1 MAAWQVLMSNIQ
13 FPDLRGLQWSYTL
26 APQFSTEV
34 QQATSG
40 REVRA
45 AFWSA
50 PLWKIS
56 LSYEFLHDDRQHA
69 DANGY
74 SELQQLVGFFLA
86 RQGSFDSFLLDVAQ
100 LTRKPLDS
108 TVSGQPIGVGD
119 GSKAAFQLVRNVGGY
134 LEAIQNPAGQSATV
148 YVSGVRKTQ
157 GSDYTIADGVV
168 SFAAPPPPSAA
179 LTADFQWL
187 WRARFAQDAL
197 EFANFSYLLW
207 ECKKL
212 ELMSIRV

>member
-1 MAAWQVLMSNIQ
+1 MSNLQ
-13 FPDLRGLQWSYTL
+13 FPDLTGLTWDYTL
-26 APQFSTEV
+26 TPEFSTGI

-56 LSYEFLHDDRQHA
+56 LTYNYLHDDAQHV
-69 DANGY
+69 DQNGY

-86 RQGSFDSFLLDVAQ
+86 RQGSFDSFLIDLAQ

-108 TVSGQPIGVGD
+108 TVSGQPIGIGD
-119 GSKAAFQLVRNVGGY
+119 GSTTSFQLVRNIGGY
-134 LEAIQNPAGQSATV
+134 LEQVQNPAGQSATV
-148 YVSGVRKTQ
+148 YVAGVRKTQ
-157 GSDYTIADGVV
+157 GTDYTISNGIV
-168 SFAAPPPPSAA
+168 SFSVAPANGAAI
-179 LTADFQWL
+179 TADFQWL
-187 WRARFAQDAL
+187 WRVRFAQDTTD
-197 EFANFSYLLW
+197 FDNFLYQLW

-212 ELMSIRV
+212 DLQSVRT

>member
-1 MAAWQVLMSNIQ
+1 MSNTL
-13 FPDLRGLQWSYTL
+13 FPDLRGLAWEYTL
-26 APQFSTEV
+26 TPTFSTGI
-34 QQATSG
+34 QQAASG

-56 LSYEFLHDDRQHA
+56 LAYEFLRDDSQHL

-74 SELQQLVGFFLA
+74 SELEQLAGFFLA
-86 RQGSFDSFLLDVAQ
+86 RQGAFDSFLIDLAQ

-108 TVSGQPIGVGD
+108 TVSGLPIGTGD
-119 GSKAAFQLVRNVGGY
+119 GATSSFQLARNIAGASEQV
-134 LEAIQNPAGQSATV
+134 QDPAGQSATV

-157 GSDYTIADGVV
+157 GADYTIAEGVV
-168 SFAAPPPPSAA
+168 SFAAPPPVGAA
-179 LTADFQWL
+179 ITADFQWL
-187 WRARFAQDAL
+187 WRVRFAQDQL
-197 EFANFSYLLW
+197 EFSNFMHLLW

-212 ELMSIRV
+212 ELVQVRS

>member
-1 MAAWQVLMSNIQ
+1 MSDTQ
-13 FPDLRGLQWSYTL
+13 FPDLRGLAWDYTL
-26 APQFSTEV
+26 SPTFSTGI

-56 LSYEFLHDDRQHA
+56 LTYEFLRDDAQHV

-86 RQGSFDSFLLDVAQ
+86 RQGAFDSFLIDLAQ

-108 TVSGQPIGVGD
+108 TISGQPIGTGD
-119 GSKAAFQLVRNVGGY
+119 GSTTSFQLARNLGGY
-134 LEAIQNPAGQSATV
+134 LEPVQNPAGQSATV
-148 YVSGVRKTQ
+148 YVAGARKTQ
-157 GSDYTIADGVV
+157 GVDYTIANGIV
-168 SFAAPPPPSAA
+168 SFASPPASGAA
-179 LTADFQWL
+179 VTADFQWL
-187 WRARFAQDAL
+187 WRVRFTQDEL
-197 EFANFSYLLW
+197 EFGNFMYLLW
-207 ECKKL
+207 ECKKV
-212 ELMSIRV
+212 ELVEARL